1 MTAQY
6 DIIVIGS
13 GPGGYPA
20 AIRAARRGKKVLLI
34 EGGLLGGTCLNV
46 GCIPSKA
53 LIACAEKF
61 YQLKE
66 LASFGIEV
74 TGAAFNYAKMV
85 ERKDAIVTKTRKS
98 LEGLLK
104 AHGVEIL
111 KGFASFVSPFK
122 LEVKGETTTTLES
135 KKIIIA
141 TGSKPK
147 EIGAFPFDG
156 TRIIDSTAF
165 LELKTLPKRMV
176 VIGGG
181 VIGCECASLYS
192 LLGVEVTIIEM
203 LPSILPMECNSIS
216 QALASSLKKRGVAIH
231 VNAKVTKVENKG
243 TSVSVSLAEG
253 QPIEADI
260 ALVAVGRQMNFDGLG
275 LDKAGVKL
283 KNPAQI
289 EVDDKMET
297 SVKGIYAI
305 GDIASKWWLAHVATH
320 QGLVAADN
328 ACGVSAKMHYN
339 AVPNV
344 IFTYPEIATV
354 GLSLDEAKKAGYKT
368 KVGKFPFQAL
378 GKAQASGHTEGFTQ
392 VVSDQNTGAVLGVQI
407 IGSDASSLIGEAT
420 LAIQSELVI
429 ESIME
434 TIHPHPTLTEGLME
448 ASFLAA
454 DLPLHLP
461 PGAAT

>member
-1 MTAQY
+1 
-6 DIIVIGS
+6 
-13 GPGGYPA
+13 
-20 AIRAARRGKKVLLI
+20 
-34 EGGLLGGTCLNV
+34 
-46 GCIPSKA
+46 
-53 LIACAEKF
+53 
-61 YQLKE
+61 
-66 LASFGIEV
+66 
-74 TGAAFNYAKMV
+74 
-85 ERKDAIVTKTRKS
+85 
-98 LEGLLK
+98 
-104 AHGVEIL
+104 
-111 KGFASFVSPFK
+111 
-122 LEVKGETTTTLES
+122 
-135 KKIIIA
+135 
-141 TGSKPK
+141 
-147 EIGAFPFDG
+147 
-156 TRIIDSTAF
+156 
-165 LELKTLPKRMV
+165 
-176 VIGGG
+176 
-181 VIGCECASLYS
+181 
-192 LLGVEVTIIEM
+192 M
-203 LPSILPMECNSIS
+203 LPSILPMECSSIS

-243 TSVSVSLAEG
+243 SSVSVSLAEG

-378 GKAQASGHTEGFTQ
+378 G
-392 VVSDQNTGAVLGVQI
+392 TGAVLGVQI

-454 DLPLHLP
+454 DLPLHL
-461 PGAAT
+461 GFTDGSLKEEV